1 MGPCHGVDGGLE
13 IKWDTLPK
21 SVMIRYE
28 FQLPWDLGQFSSLP
42 FLAEEK
48 FRVDVDLIDD
58 TSCLHGAVS
67 IFNAQKTDPQR
78 SSLSGG
84 LVQTGETLS
93 SPVL

>member
-1 MGPCHGVDGGLE
+1 MGYPAQVSDDKVR
-13 IKWDTLPK
+13 I
-21 SVMIRYE
+21 SVAMGSWAI
-28 FQLPWDLGQFSSLP
+28 QFTS
-42 FLAEEK
+42 FFGRRK
-48 FRVDVDLIDD
+48 IRVDVDLIDD
-58 TSCLHGAVS
+58 TSCLHGAIS